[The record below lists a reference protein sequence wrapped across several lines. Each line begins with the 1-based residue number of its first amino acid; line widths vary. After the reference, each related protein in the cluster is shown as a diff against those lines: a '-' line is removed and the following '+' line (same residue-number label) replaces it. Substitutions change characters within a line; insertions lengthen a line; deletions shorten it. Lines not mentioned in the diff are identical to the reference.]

1 MYLSNEKFVSD
12 YLERIGYYGSTAPT
26 LQTLIDLQRCH
37 LYAVPFENLE
47 LLKDGFEPALSRDY
61 LYDKIVRQRRGGV
74 CHELNTSFYYLLTAM
89 GFDAHQ
95 IGGRSYLDK
104 PMTGH
109 AFTLIR
115 LPEGDYTADV
125 GYGDDAVPPL
135 NLTTREAVE
144 DYFARF
150 WIEDD
155 EEGFQRM
162 YLQRP
167 DEEPAFQYQF
177 SPKPMVTED
186 FIDTFRETATK
197 GVTFFAE
204 EYFCCRY
211 YAEGKTLFLRGVLTV
226 TKGNTVV
233 ERRTVATGEETEWV
247 LRKYFDLP

>member
-1 MYLSNEKFVSD
+1 MSVTNEQFVSG
-12 YLERIGYYGSTAPT
+12 YLNRIGYHGSTAPC
-26 LQTLIDLQRCH
+26 LDTLIELQRCH
-37 LYAVPFENLE
+37 VYNVPFENLE
-47 LLKDGFEPALSRDY
+47 LLKDDFEPDLTREY
-61 LYDKIVRQRRGGV
+61 LFDKIVRQRRGGV

-89 GFDAHQ
+89 GFDARQ

-109 AFTLIR
+109 AFTLVH

-135 NLTTREAVE
+135 NVTTRESVE
-144 DYFARF
+144 AYHARF

-155 EEGFQRM
+155 AEGFMRL

-167 DEEPAFQYQF
+167 GQEPAFQYQF
-177 SPKPMVTED
+177 STQPMATED

-197 GVTFFAE
+197 GVTFFAD

-211 YAEGKTLFLRGVLTV
+211 NPKGKVLFLRGVLTIEEFNQV
-226 TKGNTVV
+226 IEK
-233 ERRTVATGEETEWV
+233 RTIAPGEESERV
-247 LRKYFDLP
+247 LREYFDLP

>member
-1 MYLSNEKFVSD
+1 MNNEQYVAEYLQ
-12 YLERIGYYGSTAPT
+12 RIGYHGSTEPC
-26 LQTLIDLQRCH
+26 LQTLTELQRCH
-37 LYAVPFENLE
+37 LYNVPFENLE
-47 LLKDGFEPALSRDY
+47 LLKDGFEPDLSREY
-61 LYDKIVRQRRGGV
+61 LFDKIVRRHRGGV

-89 GFDAHQ
+89 GFDACQ

-109 AFTLIR
+109 AFTLIH

-135 NLTTREAVE
+135 NLTTRESVE

-155 EEGFQRM
+155 DEGYQRM

-167 DEEPAFQYQF
+167 GEEPAFQYQF

-211 YAEGKTLFLRGVLTV
+211 QPKGKTLFLRGVLTV
-226 TKGNTVV
+226 TEGNTVV
-233 ERRTVATGEETEWV
+233 EKRTVAPGEESERV
-247 LRKYFDLP
+247 LREYFDLP

>member
-1 MYLSNEKFVSD
+1 MSVSNEQYVSEYLKRID
-12 YLERIGYYGSTAPT
+12 YQGSTTPC
-26 LQTLIDLQRCH
+26 LKTLIDLQRSH
-37 LYAVPFENLE
+37 LYHVPFENLE
-47 LLKDGFEPALSRDY
+47 LLKDGFEPNLSREY
-61 LYDKIVRQRRGGV
+61 LFDKIVRRRRGGV

-89 GFDAHQ
+89 GFDAQQ

-109 AFTLIR
+109 AFTLIH

-135 NLTTREAVE
+135 NLTTREKVE
-144 DYFARF
+144 DYFAKF

-155 EEGFQRM
+155 ADGFQRM
-162 YLQRP
+162 YMQRP
-167 DEEPAFQYQF
+167 GEEPAFQYQF
-177 SPKPMVTED
+177 SPRSIDTDD

-211 YAEGKTLFLRGVLTV
+211 GPKGKALFLRGVLTV
-226 TKGNTVV
+226 TEGNTVL
-233 ERRTVATGEETEWV
+233 EKRTIAPGEESERV
-247 LRKYFDLP
+247 LREYFDLL

>member
-1 MYLSNEKFVSD
+1 MTNAQYVSEYLD
-12 YLERIGYYGSTAPT
+12 RIHYQGSTAPC
-26 LQTLIDLQRCH
+26 LKTLIELQRCH
-37 LYAVPFENLE
+37 LYHVPFENLE
-47 LLKDGFEPALSRDY
+47 LLKDDFEPNLSREY
-61 LYDKIVRQRRGGV
+61 LFDKIVRQNRGGV

-109 AFTLIR
+109 AFTLIH
-115 LPEGDYTADV
+115 LPEGDFTADV

-135 NLTTREAVE
+135 NLTTRESVE

-155 EEGFQRM
+155 AEGFLRM

-167 DEEPAFQYQF
+167 GEEPAFQYQF

-197 GVTFFAE
+197 GITFFAE

-211 YAEGKTLFLRGVLTV
+211 RPAGKALLLRGVLTV
-226 TKGNTVV
+226 TEGNTVV
-233 ERRTVATGEETEWV
+233 EQRTIAPGLESEQV
-247 LRKYFDLP
+247 LREYFDLP

>member
-12 YLERIGYYGSTAPT
+12 YLARIGYYGSTAPT

-47 LLKDGFEPALSRDY
+47 LLKDGFEPVLSRDY

-74 CHELNTSFYYLLTAM
+74 CHELNTSFFYLLVAM
-89 GFDAHQ
+89 GFDACQ

-109 AFTLIR
+109 AFTLIH

-135 NLTTREAVE
+135 NLTTRESVE

-155 EEGFQRM
+155 AEGFQRM

-167 DEEPAFQYQF
+167 GEEPAFQYQF

-197 GVTFFAE
+197 GVTFFAD

-211 YAEGKTLFLRGVLTV
+211 YPKGKALFLRGILTV
-226 TKGNTVV
+226 TEGNTVV
-233 ERRTVATGEETEWV
+233 ERRAVAFGEETERV
-247 LRKYFDLP
+247 LREYFNLP